1 MAVYRF
7 SKSRQGNNLVSDHF
21 RVSEFACHDG
31 SDEVLIDVD
40 LVFKLEVLRQKF
52 GRPMVISSGYR
63 TPSWNKKVGGKSA
76 LKYPKENATQIQ
88 FPFPE
93 NFQLLCFHPSFL
105 QADGQ

>member
-63 TPSWNKKVGGKSA
+63 TPSWNKKVG
-76 LKYPKENATQIQ
+76 
-88 FPFPE
+88 
-93 NFQLLCFHPSFL
+93 
-105 QADGQ
+105 

>member
-63 TPSWNKKVGGKSA
+63 TPSWWA
-76 LKYPKENATQIQ
+76 ENPAHIMLRDR
-88 FPFPE
+88 P
-93 NFQLLCFHPSFL
+93 LIL
-105 QADGQ
+105 